1 MTEPGP
7 GRLHTPDTASRR
19 DFLKQLVAGG
29 GLAAAGMLEL
39 DQAFGSPPAASARRP
54 PSYTNP
60 VYAGSMP
67 DPFVLRHAGEYHAFG
82 TTGGGR
88 TRDGRVFTLLRS
100 NNLVD
105 WRELGGALV
114 PPTADPAYQYWA
126 PEVAHH
132 DGTFFLYYS
141 MGGKE
146 EEKFELRVA
155 TSDRPQGPYTDA
167 GVRLLDCENNRFTI
181 DAHPFRDA
189 DGQWYLFY
197 ARNFPDTEGGAHPGT
212 ALVVD
217 RLVGMTKLA
226 GECRTV
232 LRARYPWTL
241 FQANRRMDVYGKT
254 FDWHTIE
261 GAFVVRRDGRYYC
274 FYSGSNYQTANYGVD
289 YAVAERVVGPYTG
302 QGSEARVLKGIPGK
316 VRGPGHHSIVVGPD
330 GRTEYVVYHAW
341 DPAMKVRQMCIDRL
355 VWTPAGPRCEGPTV
369 TPQPVPAG

>member
-1 MTEPGP
+1 MESGP
-7 GRLHTPDTASRR
+7 SRLHAPDAASRR
-19 DFLKQLVAGG
+19 EFLKQLVAGG
-29 GLAAAGMLEL
+29 GLAAAGVL
-39 DQAFGSPPAASARRP
+39 DLDAAFGSQPLARAGAP

-67 DPFVLRHAGEYHAFG
+67 DPFVLRHAREYYAFG

-88 TRDGRVFTLLRS
+88 TRDGRIFTLLRS
-100 NNLVD
+100 ANLVD

-114 PPTADPAYQYWA
+114 PPTADTAYQYWA
-126 PEVAHH
+126 PEVAYH

-146 EEKFELRVA
+146 EERFELRVA
-155 TSDRPQGPYTDA
+155 TSDRPEGPYADA
-167 GVRLLDCENNRFTI
+167 GVTLLDCERNRFTI
-181 DAHPFRDA
+181 DAHPFRDV

-217 RLVGMTKLA
+217 RLTGMTKLA

-241 FQANRRMDVYGKT
+241 FEANRRMDVYGKT

-289 YAVAERVVGPYTG
+289 YAVAGSVMGPYTG
-302 QGSEARVLKGIPGK
+302 QGSEARVLKGIPGQ

-369 TPQPVPAG
+369 TPQPAPAG